1 MSALLESTVY
11 CYKATIDNGVA
22 GFFKTTLG
30 FHDMEHTHI
39 CRSRLRC
46 WSETINC
53 IRYQCTLDWHFNRY
67 LVDSEDEAVVEGKHE
82 EYLILRIL
90 CRAAPSVTTF
100 NKESFLE
107 TVNHQ
112 LENSE
117 FIKNI
122 KTYYRTQTA
131 ETT

>member
-11 CYKATIDNGVA
+11 YYKATIDNGVA
-22 GFFKTTLG
+22 GFFKTTPQ

-39 CRSRLRC
+39 CRARLRC

-67 LVDSEDEAVVEGKHE
+67 IIDDTDSEIDGKHE

-90 CRAAPSVTTF
+90 CRAGPSVTTF

-107 TVNHQ
+107 TVNKQ
-112 LENSE
+112 IGDSA

-122 KTYYRTQTA
+122 KDYYNSQTA
-131 ETT
+131 DTM